1 MRRRSRS
8 RSCQRVASRGLLEWN
23 GHRFYHRGDGW
34 QAGRVSGSYPRA
46 ADSRRIGPGCRA
58 RHSGCA
64 ATGGNT
70 MGLDLL
76 IRNGTIVDGSGAA
89 RYQGDVGIRQGQIVE
104 IGRIRAGAERVIDA
118 DGLIVA
124 PGFVDG
130 HTHMDAQVAWDRI
143 GSCSCWHGVTTVIMG
158 NCGFALAP
166 CRPEEREWFARC
178 LTAVEDIPT
187 ESMLA
192 GIDWTWETFPEYL
205 ATVDRLPKAIN
216 YGAYIGH
223 SALRMYVMGKRA
235 LSETATDADL
245 ARMAGAVKEAIR
257 AGAMGFSS
265 SRATTHVTP
274 DNTPVASRIA
284 DWAEVDRLVGAMGEL
299 GAGIFQVGPD
309 ISGGLA
315 QRAFL
320 ARLQRVAVESGRPV
334 MFGTIASRQ
343 GDDPNP
349 WTYQLEYLDQCAA
362 AGARVW
368 GQTTTRSINAIFS
381 LKSYL
386 PFDVLPAW
394 RELRRLP
401 LPEQKR
407 RLADPAT
414 RRQLMAEEAT
424 MKPRDNVFQG
434 GGAATTDPRR
444 PDYGNLY
451 AMKDVNWNDPTVA
464 QLAAAQGQ
472 HPVEVMIDLALEN
485 ENQVFVQPLVNEHP
499 DQVLGMLKHPRT
511 LATFSDSGAHVCQE
525 MGSSLQTHM
534 LSYWVRAKQAFT
546 LEEAV
551 RKLTFDNA
559 SAWDITDRGLLRAG
573 YRADL
578 VLFDEARVQPA
589 MPTVEADL
597 PGGARRLVQKAEGIA
612 ATIVNGEVTLEH
624 GKPTGR
630 LPGALLRGP
639 GARPA

>member
-1 MRRRSRS
+1 M
-8 RSCQRVASRGLLEWN
+8 A
-23 GHRFYHRGDGW
+23 
-34 QAGRVSGSYPRA
+34 
-46 ADSRRIGPGCRA
+46 
-58 RHSGCA
+58 
-64 ATGGNT
+64 
-70 MGLDLL
+70 LDLL
-76 IRNGTIVDGSGAA
+76 IKNGTIVDGSGAS
-89 RYQGDVGIRQGQIVE
+89 RTRGDVGVRDGRIVE
-104 IGRIRAGAERVIDA
+104 VGRVSSVAERTIDA
-118 DGLIVA
+118 EGLIVA

-130 HTHMDAQVAWDRI
+130 HTHMDAQVAWDPI

-166 CRPEEREWFARC
+166 CKPEEREWFARC

-187 ESMLA
+187 ESMMS
-192 GIDWTWETFPEYL
+192 GIEWTWETFPEYL
-205 ATVDRLPKAIN
+205 AHVERMPKAIN

-235 LSETATDADL
+235 LDQTATEDDL
-245 ARMAGAVKEAIR
+245 RRMEAAVEEAIR

-265 SRATTHVTP
+265 SRSTTHVTP
-274 DNTPVASRIA
+274 DDTPVPSRIA
-284 DWAEVDRLVGAMGEL
+284 DWTEVDRLVGVMGRL

-309 ISGGLA
+309 ISGGAA

-320 ARLQRVAVESGRPV
+320 ARLKRVALESGRPV

-349 WTYQLEYLDQCAA
+349 WTYQLDYLDECAA
-362 AGARVW
+362 AGATVW
-368 GQTTTRSINAIFS
+368 GQSGTRSINAIFS

-401 LPEQKR
+401 LAEQKA
-407 RLADPAT
+407 RLADPAI
-414 RRQLMAEEAT
+414 RKILVAEEAR

-444 PDYGNLY
+444 PDYHNLY
-451 AMKDVNWNDPTVA
+451 AMKDVEWNDPTVA
-464 QLAAAQGQ
+464 QLAAAQGR
-472 HPVEVMIDLALEN
+472 HPVEVMIDLSLAN
-485 ENQVFVQPLVNEHP
+485 DNQVYVQPLVNERP
-499 DQVLGMLKHPRT
+499 EQILGLLQHPRT

-534 LSYWVRAKQAFT
+534 LSYWVRGKQAFT
-546 LEEAV
+546 LEQAV
-551 RKLTFDNA
+551 RKLSHDNA
-559 SAWDITDRGLLRAG
+559 AAWGLADRGLVKTG

-578 VLFDEARVQPA
+578 IVFDADRVRPA

-612 ATIVNGEVTLEH
+612 ATVVNGEVTLEH
-624 GKPTGR
+624 GEPTGR
-630 LPGALLRGP
+630 RPGVLLRGS
-639 GARPA
+639 GHRA

>member
-1 MRRRSRS
+1 
-8 RSCQRVASRGLLEWN
+8 
-23 GHRFYHRGDGW
+23 
-34 QAGRVSGSYPRA
+34 
-46 ADSRRIGPGCRA
+46 
-58 RHSGCA
+58 
-64 ATGGNT
+64 

-89 RYQGDVGIRQGQIVE
+89 RYRGDVGVRDGRIVE
-104 IGRIRAGAERVIDA
+104 IGHVGSVTERTIDA

-130 HTHMDAQVAWDRI
+130 HTHMDAQVAWDPI

-187 ESMLA
+187 EAMLR

-205 ATVDRLPKAIN
+205 ANVDRLPKAIN

-235 LSETATDADL
+235 LSEVATEADL
-245 ARMAGAVKEAIR
+245 ARMAAAVREAMR

-265 SRATTHVTP
+265 SRSTTHVTP
-274 DNTPVASRIA
+274 DDTPVASRIA
-284 DWAEVDRLVGAMGEL
+284 EWSEVDRLVGAMAEV

-309 ISGGLA
+309 ISGGAA

-320 ARLQRVAVESGRPV
+320 ARLKRVALESGRPV

-349 WTYQLEYLDQCAA
+349 WTYQLEYLDECAA

-401 LPEQKR
+401 LAEQKA

-414 RRQLMAEEAT
+414 RRALVADEAR

-451 AMKDVNWNDPTVA
+451 AMKDVEWNDPTVA
-464 QLAAAQGQ
+464 ELAAARGQ
-472 HPVEVMIDLALEN
+472 HPVEVMIDLALAN
-485 ENQVFVQPLVNEHP
+485 DNQVFVQPLVNERP
-499 DQVLGMLKHPRT
+499 DHVLGMLRHPRT

-546 LEEAV
+546 LEQAV
-551 RKLTFDNA
+551 RKLSHDNA
-559 SAWDITDRGLLRAG
+559 AAWGLADRGLLEAG

-578 VLFDEARVQPA
+578 VLFDAERVRPA

-612 ATIVNGEVTLEH
+612 ATIVNGVVTLEN
-624 GKPTGR
+624 GRSTGR
-630 LPGALLRGP
+630 LPGVLLRGA
-639 GARPA
+639 GAAR

>member
-1 MRRRSRS
+1 MS
-8 RSCQRVASRGLLEWN
+8 
-23 GHRFYHRGDGW
+23 
-34 QAGRVSGSYPRA
+34 
-46 ADSRRIGPGCRA
+46 
-58 RHSGCA
+58 
-64 ATGGNT
+64 
-70 MGLDLL
+70 LDLL

-89 RYQGDVGIRQGQIVE
+89 RYPGDVGVRGGRIVE
-104 IGRIRAGAERVIDA
+104 IGRLRSAAERVIDA
-118 DGLIVA
+118 DGLVVA

-130 HTHMDAQVAWDRI
+130 HTHMDAQVAWDPI

-187 ESMLA
+187 EAMLS

-235 LSETATDADL
+235 LHETATEEDL
-245 ARMAGAVKEAIR
+245 TRMAAAVREAIR

-265 SRATTHVTP
+265 SRSTTHVTP

-284 DWAEVDRLVGAMGEL
+284 DWSEVDRLVGAMGEL

-309 ISGGLA
+309 ISGGPA
-315 QRAFL
+315 QRVFL
-320 ARLQRVAVESGRPV
+320 ARLKRVALESGRPV
-334 MFGTIASRQ
+334 MFGTISSRQ
-343 GDDPNP
+343 GEDPNP
-349 WTYQLEYLDQCAA
+349 WTYQLEYLDECAA

-401 LPEQKR
+401 LAEQKR

-414 RRQLMAEEAT
+414 RRQLVAEEAG
-424 MKPRDNVFQG
+424 MRPRDNVFQG
-434 GGAATTDPRR
+434 GGAATTDPRK
-444 PDYGNLY
+444 PDYDNLY
-451 AMKDVNWNDPTVA
+451 AMKDVEWNDPTVA
-464 QLAAAQGQ
+464 QLAVARGQ
-472 HPVEVMIDLALEN
+472 HPVDVMIDLALAN
-485 ENQVFVQPLVNEHP
+485 DNQVFVQPLVNEHP
-499 DQVLGMLKHPRT
+499 DHVLGMLKHPRT

-534 LSYWVRAKQAFT
+534 LSYWVRAKGAFT

-551 RKLTFDNA
+551 RKLSFDNA
-559 SAWDITDRGLLRAG
+559 AAWGLADRGLLKAG

-578 VLFDEARVQPA
+578 VLFDAAQVRPA

-612 ATIVNGEVTLEH
+612 ATIVNGEVTLEN

-639 GARPA
+639 GAAR

>member
-1 MRRRSRS
+1 MS
-8 RSCQRVASRGLLEWN
+8 
-23 GHRFYHRGDGW
+23 
-34 QAGRVSGSYPRA
+34 
-46 ADSRRIGPGCRA
+46 
-58 RHSGCA
+58 
-64 ATGGNT
+64 
-70 MGLDLL
+70 LDLL

-89 RYQGDVGIRQGQIVE
+89 GYPGDVAVQAGRIVE
-104 IGRIRAGAERVIDA
+104 IGRVRSAAERVIDA
-118 DGLIVA
+118 DGLVVA

-130 HTHMDAQVAWDRI
+130 HTHMDAQVAWDPI

-187 ESMLA
+187 EAMLA

-235 LSETATDADL
+235 LSEPATEEDL
-245 ARMAGAVKEAIR
+245 ARMTAAVKDAIR

-265 SRATTHVTP
+265 SRSTTHVTP
-274 DNTPVASRIA
+274 DDTPVASRIA
-284 DWAEVDRLVGAMGEL
+284 EWSEVDRLVGAMGEL

-309 ISGGLA
+309 ISGGPA

-320 ARLQRVAVESGRPV
+320 ARLMRVALESGRPV
-334 MFGTIASRQ
+334 MFGTISSRQ
-343 GDDPNP
+343 GADPNP
-349 WTYQLEYLDQCAA
+349 WTYQLEYLDECAA

-401 LPEQKR
+401 LAEQKQ

-414 RRQLMAEEAT
+414 RRALVADEAR

-444 PDYGNLY
+444 PDYDNLY
-451 AMKDVNWNDPTVA
+451 AMKDVDWDDPTVA
-464 QLAAAQGQ
+464 QLAAARGQ
-472 HPVEVMIDLALEN
+472 HPVEVMIDLALAN
-485 ENQVFVQPLVNEHP
+485 DNQVFVQPLVNEHP
-499 DQVLGMLKHPRT
+499 DHVLGMLRHPRT

-534 LSYWVRAKQAFT
+534 LSYWVRARQAFT
-546 LEEAV
+546 LEQAV
-551 RKLTFDNA
+551 RKLSFDNA
-559 SAWDITDRGLLRAG
+559 AAWGLADRGLLRAG

-578 VLFDEARVQPA
+578 VLFDPAQVRPA

-612 ATIVNGEVTLEH
+612 ATIVNGEVTLEN
-624 GKPTGR
+624 GTPTGR
-630 LPGALLRGP
+630 LPGLLLRGP
-639 GARPA
+639 GAPR

>member
-1 MRRRSRS
+1 
-8 RSCQRVASRGLLEWN
+8 
-23 GHRFYHRGDGW
+23 
-34 QAGRVSGSYPRA
+34 
-46 ADSRRIGPGCRA
+46 
-58 RHSGCA
+58 
-64 ATGGNT
+64 

-89 RYQGDVGIRQGQIVE
+89 RYRGDVGVRDGRIVE
-104 IGRIRAGAERVIDA
+104 IGRVGSVAERTIDA

-130 HTHMDAQVAWDRI
+130 HTHMDAQVAWDPI

-166 CRPEEREWFARC
+166 CKPEEREWFARC

-187 ESMLA
+187 ESMLT

-205 ATVDRLPKAIN
+205 ANVDRLPKAIN

-235 LSETATDADL
+235 LDRVATEDDL
-245 ARMAGAVKEAIR
+245 VRMEAAVEEAIR

-265 SRATTHVTP
+265 SRSTTHVTP

-284 DWAEVDRLVGAMGEL
+284 DWTEVDRLVGTMGRL

-309 ISGGLA
+309 ISGGPA

-320 ARLQRVAVESGRPV
+320 SRLKRVALESGRPV

-349 WTYQLEYLDQCAA
+349 WTYQLDYLDECAA

-401 LPEQKR
+401 LAEQKA

-414 RRQLMAEEAT
+414 RRALVAEEAR

-451 AMKDVNWNDPTVA
+451 AMKDVEWNDPTVA
-464 QLAAAQGQ
+464 ELAAARGQ
-472 HPVEVMIDLALEN
+472 HPVEVMIDLALAN
-485 ENQVFVQPLVNEHP
+485 DNQVFVQPLVNERP
-499 DQVLGMLKHPRT
+499 DHVLGMLRHPRT

-546 LEEAV
+546 LEQAV
-551 RKLTFDNA
+551 RKLSHDNA
-559 SAWDITDRGLLRAG
+559 AAWGLADRGLIEAG

-578 VLFDEARVQPA
+578 VLFDAERVRPA

-612 ATIVNGEVTLEH
+612 ATIVNGVVTLEN
-624 GKPTGR
+624 GRSTGR
-630 LPGALLRGP
+630 LPGVLLRGA
-639 GARPA
+639 GAAR

>member
-1 MRRRSRS
+1 
-8 RSCQRVASRGLLEWN
+8 
-23 GHRFYHRGDGW
+23 
-34 QAGRVSGSYPRA
+34 
-46 ADSRRIGPGCRA
+46 
-58 RHSGCA
+58 
-64 ATGGNT
+64 
-70 MGLDLL
+70 MGLDLV
-76 IRNGTIVDGSGAA
+76 IRNGTIVDGSGAP
-89 RYQGDVGIRQGQIVE
+89 RYQGDVGVRQGRIVE
-104 IGRIRAGAERVIDA
+104 VGRVGSVADRVIDA

-130 HTHMDAQVAWDRI
+130 HTHMDAQVAWDPI

-187 ESMLA
+187 EAMLA

-205 ATVDRLPKAIN
+205 ATVERLPKAIN

-235 LSETATDADL
+235 LHETATDEDL
-245 ARMAGAVKEAIR
+245 DRMAAAVKEAIR

-265 SRATTHVTP
+265 SRAHTHVTP

-284 DWAEVDRLVGAMGEL
+284 DWSEIDRLVGAMAEL

-315 QRAFL
+315 QRTFL
-320 ARLQRVAVESGRPV
+320 ARLKQVALQSGRPV

-349 WTYQLEYLDQCAA
+349 WTYQLEYLDECAA

-394 RELRRLP
+394 RELRGLS
-401 LPEQKR
+401 LAEQKR
-407 RLADPAT
+407 RLAEPAT
-414 RRQLMAEEAT
+414 RSRLVAEEAT
-424 MKPRDNVFQG
+424 MKPRDNVLQG
-434 GGAATTDPRR
+434 GGAATTDPRK
-444 PDYGNLY
+444 PDYDNLY
-451 AMKDVNWNDPTVA
+451 AMKDVEWNDPTVA
-464 QLAAAQGQ
+464 QLAVARGQ

-485 ENQVFVQPLVNEHP
+485 DNQVFVQPLVNEHP
-499 DQVLGMLKHPRT
+499 DQVLGMLRHSRT

-534 LSYWVRAKQAFT
+534 LSYWVRAKRAFT

-551 RKLTFDNA
+551 RKLSFDNA
-559 SAWDITDRGLLRAG
+559 SAWGITDRGLLREG

-578 VLFDEARVQPA
+578 VLFDAARVRPA
-589 MPTVEADL
+589 MPTVETDL
-597 PGGARRLVQKAEGIA
+597 PGGARRLVQKAHGIA
-612 ATIVNGEVTLEH
+612 ATVVNGEVTLEN
-624 GKPTGR
+624 GRPTGR
-630 LPGALLRGP
+630 LPGSLLRGP
-639 GARPA
+639 GTER